1 MVWAC
6 GWRQAARPP
15 DSSPPTAEGCGCGR
29 RTRACA
35 APGRRPTCTRRPR
48 RRRAC
53 RASPG
58 FPLRGWSCGSGPP
71 AGSCPMCWRS
81 GCAAGAGRGSRRTG
95 TAACSRSGPDP
106 VTFVMRDAVPADL
119 AALRDVYRRASLSNE
134 GDRMA
139 LLANPDVL
147 EFPGLGGDGRRTRVA
162 TADGR
167 IAGFATSLPAGDVI
181 ELDDLFVDPGWMR
194 QGAGRALV
202 LDAVAIA
209 RDLGAARIEVT
220 ANQHALAFYGK
231 AGFIADHEVQT
242 RFAVGIRMHL
252 DVTP

>member
-1 MVWAC
+1 VA
-6 GWRQAARPP
+6 
-15 DSSPPTAEGCGCGR
+15 
-29 RTRACA
+29 
-35 APGRRPTCTRRPR
+35 
-48 RRRAC
+48 
-53 RASPG
+53 
-58 FPLRGWSCGSGPP
+58 
-71 AGSCPMCWRS
+71 
-81 GCAAGAGRGSRRTG
+81 
-95 TAACSRSGPDP
+95 
-106 VTFVMRDAVPADL
+106 FVIRDAVPGDVAV
-119 AALRDVYRRASLSNE
+119 LRDVYRRASLSNE

-220 ANQHALAFYGK
+220 ANQHALVFYGK